1 MYPAKFRYEA
11 PTSLAEALEML
22 SVYGDECKILA
33 GGQSLVPMLKLRFAS
48 PGVLIDINNL
58 PGLAYHRRDT
68 NGSLRVGAL
77 CRHRDLERS
86 ALLPQH
92 QPTMAGVAPLIADPI
107 VRCRGTLVGSLCH
120 SDPQGDWA
128 AAAVACGAK
137 VVATSARGERE
148 IPVSEFFTGPF
159 ENALAL
165 DEIAT
170 EAVFPSAKGM
180 QGGYLKLERR
190 IGDFATAGVAVA
202 LEVTGDR
209 VTRAGLALTG
219 VGPRTLEATGAAE
232 YLKSKS
238 LTQSVIEEA
247 SRLSAE
253 AAQPR
258 GDHRGSSEYKRHI
271 IYTFTNRLLTR
282 LALAA

>member
-1 MYPAKFRYEA
+1 
-11 PTSLAEALEML
+11 
-22 SVYGDECKILA
+22 
-33 GGQSLVPMLKLRFAS
+33 
-48 PGVLIDINNL
+48 
-58 PGLAYHRRDT
+58 
-68 NGSLRVGAL
+68 
-77 CRHRDLERS
+77 
-86 ALLPQH
+86 
-92 QPTMAGVAPLIADPI
+92 MAGVAPLIADPI

-137 VVATSARGERE
+137 IIATSSRGERE
-148 IPVSEFFTGPF
+148 IPVKDFFTGPF
-159 ENALAL
+159 ENALAK

-170 EAVFPSAKGM
+170 EAVFPPAK

-190 IGDFATAGVAVA
+190 IGDFATAGVAIA
-202 LEVTGDR
+202 IDLSGDR
-209 VTRAGLALTG
+209 VNHAGLALTG
-219 VGPRTLEATGAAE
+219 VGPRTLEAKSAAD

-238 LTQSVIEEA
+238 LSASVIEEA
-247 SRLSAE
+247 ARLTAE

-271 IYTFTNRLLTR
+271 VYTFTNRLLTR